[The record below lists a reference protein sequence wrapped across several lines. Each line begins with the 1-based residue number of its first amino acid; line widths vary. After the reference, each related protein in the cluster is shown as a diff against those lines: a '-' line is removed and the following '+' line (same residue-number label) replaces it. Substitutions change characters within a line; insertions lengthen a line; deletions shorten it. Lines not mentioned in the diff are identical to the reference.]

1 MRGAR
6 RPATAARAE
15 RSVESCYGA
24 RVSTDRAR
32 APLAL
37 ERRFPA
43 LAGKLP
49 RLALAML
56 PTPAHRLAAL
66 GRAAG
71 LTELWVKR
79 DDLTGEPYGGNKVR
93 KLEWL
98 LADARAR
105 GFRTVLTTGALG
117 SNHALATTI
126 YARASGFRVL
136 LVLIPQP
143 VTEQVRRT
151 LLLDHA
157 YGAAIHA
164 VPSIAAARRRVVALL
179 ARGALARDRPYL
191 VPTGGSSPIGTLG
204 YVNAG
209 VELGEQVAAG
219 EMPEPAAVVVPLGSG
234 GTVAGLVAGLRLAG
248 LGTKVIAVRVTD
260 LLPPSPK
267 FLARLAN
274 RAVAVLERL
283 GGALPRL
290 VVTPDDV
297 LVRSEWL
304 GPGYGVVTP
313 DGVAAARAIA
323 DAEGLTVETTY
334 GAKALAGAL
343 AMAHEPP
350 WRDRPLVFW
359 HTYSSADP
367 AGALERLPEW
377 PELPPT
383 VHHVFR
389 SRSAAFPS

>member
-1 MRGAR
+1 MLQH
-6 RPATAARAE
+6 
-15 RSVESCYGA
+15 
-24 RVSTDRAR
+24 

-43 LAGKLP
+43 LLGRLP
-49 RLALAML
+49 RLALATL
-56 PTPAHRLAAL
+56 PTPVQRMAAL
-66 GRAAG
+66 GREAG
-71 LTELWVKR
+71 LAELWVKR
-79 DDLTGEPYGGNKVR
+79 DDLTGVPYGGNKVR

-126 YARASGFRVL
+126 YATASGFRVL

-143 VTEQVRRT
+143 VTAHVRRT

-157 YGAAIHA
+157 YGAEIHA
-164 VPSIAAARRRVVALL
+164 VPSIGAARRRVVGLL
-179 ARGALARDRPYL
+179 ARGLVARDRPYL

-209 VELGEQVAAG
+209 LEIGEQVAAG

-234 GTVAGLVAGLRLAG
+234 GTVAGLIAGLRLAG
-248 LGTKVIAVRVTD
+248 LTTTVVAVRVTD
-260 LLPPSPK
+260 LLPPSPR

-274 RAVAVLERL
+274 RALALL
-283 GGALPRL
+283 ADFGAPLPRL
-290 VVTPDDV
+290 VLAPTDV
-297 LVRSEWL
+297 VVRSDWL

-313 DGVAAARAIA
+313 EGAAAARAIA
-323 DAEGLTVETTY
+323 VAEGLTLETTY

-343 AMAHEPP
+343 ALGREQA
-350 WRDRPLVFW
+350 WRDRPLLFW

-367 AGALERLPEW
+367 AAALSRLPDW
-377 PELPPT
+377 HELPSA
-383 VHHVFR
+383 VHHVF
-389 SRSAAFPS
+389 AGDTAPAPS